1 MLDRLEEHSL
11 LLVLPR
17 HVLLRGLEVMLLLSV
32 LAFLQFWRCNLK
44 EDLWRE
50 QNISGHPKSHTT

>member
-17 HVLLRGLEVMLLLSV
+17 HVLLKELEVMLLL
-32 LAFLQFWRCNLK
+32 FLLVALQSWRCNLK

-50 QNISGHPKSHTT
+50 QNISGYPKPHTT